1 MSYEAYK
8 LIHIFGMY
16 LLFLSLGGIT
26 LYTING
32 GKKSENKFKAA
43 AAIFHGI
50 GLLLL
55 IVAGFGLMKFRGISH
70 SALPVWVILKIV
82 IWLAFGGLLAMASKK
97 ENFAKILWFVFPLL
111 GLAAAYLAFYQPF

>member
-8 LIHIFGMY
+8 LIHIFGMF

-32 GKKSENKFKAA
+32 GKKSENKFKAV
-43 AAIFHGI
+43 AAIFHGV

-55 IVAGFGLMKFRGISH
+55 LVAGFGLMKFRGISH

-82 IWLAFGGLLAMASKK
+82 IWLAFGGLMAPAYKSPKL
-97 ENFAKILWFVFPLL
+97 AKILWFVFPVL
-111 GLAAAYLAFYQPF
+111 GLCSAYLAFYQPF